1 MKKVSIL
8 LVGGIRDEKAAKIIQ
23 NLKSGLSQRE
33 INADVQFVNTYKTQD
48 LSIFEDKMDMVVT
61 AGTAAIQT
69 KLPVIQGLCLLYPWM
84 GMDKLYQDI
93 EKNIK

>member
-1 MKKVSIL
+1 
-8 LVGGIRDEKAAKIIQ
+8 
-23 NLKSGLSQRE
+23 
-33 INADVQFVNTYKTQD
+33 
-48 LSIFEDKMDMVVT
+48 MDMVVT